1 MKQKE
6 PIFNKASSSA
16 AVLVLFDDANTAIRA
31 EYALKKDGFKVSL
44 AAPPKDI
51 RKGCDLGVQVEP
63 SHQIEVMKCLDE
75 KKIYYIDLI
84 GFTGGAEH
92 VELTTFKELDGFIM
106 VKSGNMKL
114 TFKKDSGMIVNISG
128 GGCPDIPYL
137 AKQLVNTKLNSAPY
151 PMDIGHSLCAYLLD
165 RALRRAIMYME
176 GTEC

>member
-6 PIFNKASSSA
+6 PISNKASA

-92 VELTTFKELDGFIM
+92 VEFTTFKELDGFIM

-165 RALRRAIMYME
+165 RALRKAKIMHME
-176 GTEC
+176 GTQC

>member
-6 PIFNKASSSA
+6 PISNKASA

-92 VELTTFKELDGFIM
+92 VEFTTFKDLDGHIM

-114 TFKKDSGMIVNISG
+114 TFKKDNGMIVNISG

-137 AKQLVNTKLNSAPY
+137 AKRLVNTKLNSAPN
-151 PMDIGHSLCAYLLD
+151 PMGIGHSLCAYLLD
-165 RALRRAIMYME
+165 RALREAKTMYME
-176 GTEC
+176 GKQC